1 MYFWNIE
8 GLKDDL
14 KNGLSESD
22 KFKYLLV
29 TVFLYWLVFF
39 FPVSENSIL
48 LFVENL
54 VNIILSILVVYLF
67 YLLNGKNLG
76 KNLMERYVSMNFVIW
91 IRAFVFSFP
100 VLLFLVISEYFILDF
115 FAVQSIIIE
124 TLVYYVYLIS
134 YYAFLIFMLN
144 KHLTSLRA
152 SD

>member
-39 FPVSENSIL
+39 FPVGENSIL

-54 VNIILSILVVYLF
+54 VDIILSILVVYLF

-76 KNLMERYVSMNFVIW
+76 KNLMER
-91 IRAFVFSFP
+91 
-100 VLLFLVISEYFILDF
+100 
-115 FAVQSIIIE
+115 
-124 TLVYYVYLIS
+124 
-134 YYAFLIFMLN
+134 
-144 KHLTSLRA
+144 
-152 SD
+152 

>member
-39 FPVSENSIL
+39 FPVGENSIL

-54 VNIILSILVVYLF
+54 VDIILSILVVYLF